1 MNKIP
6 LIENACKELLE
17 YGVRGWQ
24 EKGMDLAKRLLL
36 RRKTTGED
44 PIFWT
49 TGILAAGLWACREES
64 AMAGGHVETAGASDG
79 AVPVERIDRALA
91 AYYERWLKKGMPLRY
106 VDDLL
111 AGETLLNMYRSVRE
125 KGTDFGVNLSEDRL
139 KGAAD
144 RLASYAADHAVDG
157 AGSFLYRPAGGEKTV
172 FVDGIGLACPYLY
185 QYGEAFDR
193 QEYRELAVLQIV
205 NFLSYGM
212 DGKTGLPYHGYD
224 MTDGCKY
231 GIIGWGRAAGWLIRG
246 MTGCMTSAYGRERIA
261 VPCTA
266 LADAVIACQRQDG
279 YFSWQLEAM
288 EGPADTS
295 ATGMI
300 CAGLKRGMSL
310 GVLAGETYEKALTA
324 GRRALERSVR
334 DGQVYQCSGECEG
347 FSQYPQRYG
356 AYPWSLGP
364 ALEVLQAD
372 GAGNAGAHKR

>member
-24 EKGMDLAKRLLL
+24 EKGKDLAKRLLL
-36 RRKTTGED
+36 RRKTPEED

-193 QEYRELAVLQIV
+193 QEYSI
-205 NFLSYGM
+205 M
-212 DGKTGLPYHGYD
+212 
-224 MTDGCKY
+224 
-231 GIIGWGRAAGWLIRG
+231 
-246 MTGCMTSAYGRERIA
+246 
-261 VPCTA
+261 
-266 LADAVIACQRQDG
+266 
-279 YFSWQLEAM
+279 AM
-288 EGPADTS
+288 
-295 ATGMI
+295 M
-300 CAGLKRGMSL
+300 
-310 GVLAGETYEKALTA
+310 
-324 GRRALERSVR
+324 
-334 DGQVYQCSGECEG
+334 
-347 FSQYPQRYG
+347 
-356 AYPWSLGP
+356 W
-364 ALEVLQAD
+364 
-372 GAGNAGAHKR
+372 